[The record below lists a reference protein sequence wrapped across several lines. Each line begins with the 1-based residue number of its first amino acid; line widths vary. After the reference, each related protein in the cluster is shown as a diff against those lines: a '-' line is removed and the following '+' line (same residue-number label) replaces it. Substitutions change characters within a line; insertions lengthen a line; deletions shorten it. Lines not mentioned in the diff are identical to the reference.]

1 MASEPGASRND
12 SNEFGNAKVR
22 LVSIGGTSP
31 REYPLDKPSVTVGSH
46 PSNDIVLDDITVSRR
61 HAIIARKLAQVQLT
75 DLDSTNGTFVNG
87 ARLRA
92 PANLRRG
99 DEVRFGS
106 VRFVFVTAADPDAI
120 ARNAAKPIRV
130 GLIAAIVLLM
140 FACGF
145 AAIKFRDQLA
155 SAIGVVASRLPGR
168 TSDLK
173 PTKIESLPPE
183 SLPSTSALSPSAS
196 ASGSPASSTAET
208 AAEATAPG
216 WLRRIN
222 YYRALVK
229 LPPVVEDQKLSDGD
243 RAHSIYI
250 VKNYRDAI
258 MHGGLG
264 AEMHTEDP
272 GKPFFTP
279 AGLDAAKSSDLDQWY
294 MHGDAGE
301 GSAPADPDEWAAA
314 RAPGSAEWNIDGW
327 MAIPFHRLPILNPR
341 LRRAGFGMYCEAGAC
356 TAGLN
361 LLNGASAER
370 SKMPPGGAV
379 NRPLVFPPDG
389 SSISISSFGNE
400 WPDPRTSCP
409 GYQPPT
415 GLAIT
420 IQLDAFID
428 THLGEYSIARQA
440 ADGTPTK
447 LQACGFD
454 STSYANPD
462 AYSQQLGRDILKDYG
477 AIVVIPRVPL
487 AAGGNYY
494 VSISVNGKPYQWHF
508 SISR

>member
-1 MASEPGASRND
+1 MASEPGASRID
-12 SNEFGNAKVR
+12 SNQFGNAR
-22 LVSIGGTSP
+22 LVSIGGASP

-46 PSNDIVLDDITVSRR
+46 PSNDVALDDITVSRR
-61 HAIIARKLAQVQLT
+61 HAIIARKLEQVQVT

-106 VRFVFVTAADPDAI
+106 VRFVFGTDADRDAI
-120 ARNAAKPIRV
+120 ARNPAKPFRA
-130 GLIAAIVLLM
+130 GLVAAIVLLM

-145 AAIKFRDQLA
+145 AAIKFRDRLA
-155 SAIGVVASRLPGR
+155 SVIGVVASRPGER
-168 TSDLK
+168 TSDRK
-173 PTKIESLPPE
+173 PTTIESV
-183 SLPSTSALSPSAS
+183 PSTSASNPSAS
-196 ASGSPASSTAET
+196 ASQSPASSTAET
-208 AAEATAPG
+208 AREATAPG

-222 YYRALVK
+222 YYRALAK
-229 LPPVVEDQKLSDGD
+229 LPPVTEDQKLSDGD

-279 AGLDAAKSSDLDQWY
+279 EGLDAAKSSDLDQWY

-301 GSAPADPDEWAAA
+301 GSDPTDPDEWAAA

-356 TAGLN
+356 TAGMN
-361 LLNGASAER
+361 LLTGASAER
-370 SKMPPGGAV
+370 SKMSLDSSVTGPI
-379 NRPLVFPPDG
+379 VFPADG
-389 SSISISSFGNE
+389 SSISINSFGNE
-400 WPDPRTSCP
+400 WPDPRASCP
-409 GYQPPT
+409 GYQPPS
-415 GLAIT
+415 GVAIT

-428 THLGEYSIARQA
+428 THLGEYSIAREA
-440 ADGTPTK
+440 ADGTLTK

-477 AIVVIPRVPL
+477 AIVVIPRAPL
-487 AAGGNYY
+487 AAGGKYF
-494 VSISVNGKPYQWHF
+494 VSISVNGRPYQWHF
-508 SISR
+508 SIYR